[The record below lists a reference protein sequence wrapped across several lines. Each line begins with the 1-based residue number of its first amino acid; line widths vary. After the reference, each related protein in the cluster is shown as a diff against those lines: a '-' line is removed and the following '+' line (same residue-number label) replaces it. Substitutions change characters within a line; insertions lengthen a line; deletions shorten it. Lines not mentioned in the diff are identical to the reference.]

1 MIPKPR
7 TSKAPKGAFAFSGDD
22 QGGEQIDD
30 RPILYGADY
39 SVYVR
44 IARMALQEKGVG
56 YELVP
61 VDVFAADGIP
71 AWYLEHHPF
80 GRIPAFEHDGFRLF
94 ETGAISRYVDEAFDG
109 PALQPADARGR
120 ATMGQIIGMLDAY
133 GYRAMV
139 WDVAVERLEKTK
151 PDEALIA
158 SGLRQAETVLKVLT
172 SLKENGPW
180 LLGDQLTLA
189 DLHAAPIVAYFTK
202 VAEGRDLL
210 ARFAE
215 IRDWYERIAARPSF
229 ARTEKVG

>member
-1 MIPKPR
+1 MAKP
-7 TSKAPKGAFAFSGDD
+7 T
-22 QGGEQIDD
+22 
-30 RPILYGADY
+30 LYGADY

-44 IARMALQEKGVG
+44 IARMALEEKGVG

-61 VDVFAADGIP
+61 LDIFAAEGVP
-71 AWYLEHHPF
+71 AWYLELHPF

-94 ETGAISRYVDEAFDG
+94 ETGAIARYVDEAFDG

-120 ATMGQIIGMLDAY
+120 ARMGQIIGMLDAY

-139 WDVAVERLEKTK
+139 WDVAVERLEKPP
-151 PDEALIA
+151 PDEDLIA
-158 SGLRQAETVLKVLT
+158 GGLRQAERVLTVLT
-172 SLKENGPW
+172 SLKAKRPW

-189 DLHAAPIVAYFTK
+189 DLHAAPIIAYFVK

-215 IRDWYERIAARPSF
+215 MRDWFARMSGRPSF
-229 ARTEKVG
+229 VRTEKVA